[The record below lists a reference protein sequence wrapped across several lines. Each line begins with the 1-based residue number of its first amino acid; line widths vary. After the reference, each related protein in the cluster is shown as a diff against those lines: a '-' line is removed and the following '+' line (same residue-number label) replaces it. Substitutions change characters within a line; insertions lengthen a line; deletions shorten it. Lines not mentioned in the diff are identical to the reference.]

1 MRLCPR
7 WVDSRTLFGRRCL
20 EVGAGGVR
28 NPYMESDSLESE
40 ASEDYETGGPTW
52 IRTKNQEVMSHLLY
66 R

>member
-1 MRLCPR
+1 
-7 WVDSRTLFGRRCL
+7 
-20 EVGAGGVR
+20 
-28 NPYMESDSLESE
+28 MESDSLESE